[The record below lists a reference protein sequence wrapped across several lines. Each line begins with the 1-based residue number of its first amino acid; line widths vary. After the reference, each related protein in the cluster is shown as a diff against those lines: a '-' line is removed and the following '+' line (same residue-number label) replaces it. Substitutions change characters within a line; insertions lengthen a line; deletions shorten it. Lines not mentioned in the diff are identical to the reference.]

1 MNKTVLLAVTLGALL
16 VASIAFAIWGM
27 SGGGLQITGHGWLA
41 MAIGVVVS
49 LAVGGG
55 LMTLVFYSAR
65 HGHDDIDNDDAD
77 IEP

>member
-1 MNKTVLLAVTLGALL
+1 MNKTLLLAGTLGILL
-16 VASIAFAIWGM
+16 VASIAFAIWGL
-27 SGGGLQITGHGWLA
+27 GGGDLQITWHGWLA

-65 HGHDDIDNDDAD
+65 HGHDDIDR
-77 IEP
+77 EP

>member
-1 MNKTVLLAVTLGALL
+1 
-16 VASIAFAIWGM
+16 
-27 SGGGLQITGHGWLA
+27 

-65 HGHDDIDNDDAD
+65 HGHDDIDR
-77 IEP
+77 EP

>member
-1 MNKTVLLAVTLGALL
+1 MNKTILLAITLGVMLA
-16 VASIAFAIWGM
+16 ASIAFAIWGM
-27 SGGGLQITGHGWLA
+27 AGGDLQITWHGWLA

-65 HGHDDIDNDDAD
+65 HGHDDIDN
-77 IEP
+77 EP